1 MISSLP
7 KFVRSLPK
15 IFYAAAVLEFMW
27 RFWNDYSVA
36 VQAYAYEAAVDG
48 STPFMTTAISG
59 ALYWAF
65 VEAAYMIANGAV
77 IHVLIAIYD
86 TLKGSAE

>member
-1 MISSLP
+1 
-7 KFVRSLPK
+7 
-15 IFYAAAVLEFMW
+15 
-27 RFWNDYSVA
+27 
-36 VQAYAYEAAVDG
+36 
-48 STPFMTTAISG
+48 MTTAISG